1 MEEKR
6 STGLHDINGEE
17 IFEGDT
23 LEYTD
28 IEGKLNH
35 FTVKWSN
42 YWNKFVGDAYTGEQ
56 TYRLQSPMYPQMP
69 KCIISSDY
77 LLFPLVPFSHKPE
90 K

>member
-6 STGLHDINGEE
+6 STGLYDINEKE

-42 YWNKFVGDAYTGEQ
+42 YWNKFIGDAYGEI
-56 TYRLQSPMYPQMP
+56 YDLSP
-69 KCIISSDY
+69 DY
-77 LLFPLVPFSHKPE
+77 FCKAE
-90 K
+90 KVN

>member
-42 YWNKFVGDAYTGEQ
+42 YWNKFIGDAYGEI
-56 TYRLQSPMYPQMP
+56 YDLSP
-69 KCIISSDY
+69 DY
-77 LLFPLVPFSHKPE
+77 FCKAE
-90 K
+90 KVN